1 MNDFKVRK
9 WKKEDIDE
17 IVKCHKK
24 IYTDFSSHFGKR
36 IFTLQY
42 KHFPEGQ
49 FLIEVDK
56 KVVGY
61 ACSII
66 VQLDSDD
73 ATYTYDEITGRG
85 SFLTH
90 YLSGDTL
97 YGADIGIIP
106 EYRGKGLV
114 SLLYEKRIKLMK
126 RYNLKRMVAHGRIP
140 GFKDHAGKMNAEEY
154 VEQVSK
160 GKLKDPALSAH
171 LKVGYKVQSVLL
183 DFVKDE
189 SSMNY
194 ATWLVLKNTEFNDV
208 KRKISSPI
216 IKKAVRKV
224 RICAAQWELRK
235 ISDYDEFERNVSFFI
250 DTATIYNSHFL
261 LLPEYFTVQLFSL
274 FDPALTGA
282 KAMKKLSEYTDKYKE
297 LLSRKAKESKLYIIG
312 GSHPVMRKD
321 GLYNVAHLFTPS
333 GKIFEQDKLHITPGE
348 RKYFNILPGEGI
360 SVFETPYGKIA
371 IQICYDVEFPEVT
384 RLLTLAGVEILFV
397 PFSTDERKAYRRVRN
412 CAFARAIENYI
423 YVAIAGNVGNLPVKS
438 YPINYGQ
445 AAIITPSDI
454 AFPTNALEGE
464 ADPNVETVVIAD
476 VDLTTLHSQRE
487 VGSVRPLFD
496 MRSDLYELKAKVP
509 IKIIKAN

>member
-1 MNDFKVRK
+1 MKNAKVRR
-9 WKKEDIDE
+9 WKEEDIE
-17 IVKCHKK
+17 GIVSCHKA
-24 IYTDFSSHFGKR
+24 IYTDFSDHFGRR
-36 IFTLQY
+36 IFALQF
-42 KHFPEGQ
+42 KNFPDGQ
-49 FLIEVDK
+49 FLLEVDK
-56 KVVGY
+56 KIVGY

-66 VQLDSDD
+66 VQMDSDD

-85 SFLTH
+85 SFSTH
-90 YLSGDTL
+90 NVSGDSL

-106 EYRGKGLV
+106 EYRNKGLV
-114 SLLYEKRIKLMK
+114 GLLYEKRLKLLK
-126 RYNLKRMVAHGRIP
+126 KYNLKRMVAHGRIP
-140 GFKDHAGKMNAEEY
+140 GFIDHAGKMNAEEY
-154 VEQVSK
+154 VEKVSK

-171 LKVGYKVQSVLL
+171 LRVGYKVQSVLL
-183 DFVKDE
+183 DFVQDK

-194 ATWLVLKNTEFNDV
+194 ATWLVLKNPEFNDA
-208 KRKISSPI
+208 KRKNSSPI

-224 RICAAQWELRK
+224 RICAGQWELKK
-235 ISDYDEFERNVSFFI
+235 IADWDEFERNVAFFV
-250 DTATIYNSHFL
+250 DTASIYHSHFL

-274 FDPALTGA
+274 FDPNLSGA
-282 KAMKKLSEYTDKYKE
+282 KAMRKLSEYTDKYRE
-297 LLSRKAKESKLYIIG
+297 LLSRKAKESKIYIIG

-321 GLYNVAHLFTPS
+321 GMYNVAHLFTPS

-348 RKYFNILPGEGI
+348 RKYFDILPGEGI

-397 PFSTDERKAYRRVRN
+397 PFSTDERKAYNRVRN
-412 CAFARAIENYI
+412 SAFARAIENYI

-454 AFPTNALEGE
+454 AFPTNSLEGE
-464 ADPNVETVVIAD
+464 ADPNVETVVVAD
-476 VDLTTLHSQRE
+476 VDLTTLHAQRE

-496 MRSDLYELKAKVP
+496 RRDDLYELKAKTP